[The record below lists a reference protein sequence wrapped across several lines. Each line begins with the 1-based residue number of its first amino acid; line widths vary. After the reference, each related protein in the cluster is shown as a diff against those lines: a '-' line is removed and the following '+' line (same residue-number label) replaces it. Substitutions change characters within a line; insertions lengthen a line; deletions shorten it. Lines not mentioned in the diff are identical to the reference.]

1 MNIAYKIANVGVLL
15 ILIGMT
21 LQLEQL
27 IGR

>member
-1 MNIAYKIANVGVLL
+1 MNIAYKIANIGVLL

>member
-1 MNIAYKIANVGVLL
+1 MNIAYKIANLGVLL